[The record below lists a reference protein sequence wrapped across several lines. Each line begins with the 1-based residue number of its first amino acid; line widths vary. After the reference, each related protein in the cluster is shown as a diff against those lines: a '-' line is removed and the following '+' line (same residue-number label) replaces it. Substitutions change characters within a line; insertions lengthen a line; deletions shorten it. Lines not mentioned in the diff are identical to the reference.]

1 MVTLE
6 DVTNDR
12 ATDDADHRQ
21 SSGDRAGTAETA
33 MDRAEAFKLRGNA
46 LFAQGKFREARE
58 LYGDALRTAL
68 GVDDDGDEDE
78 DERGPDVDRDEE
90 KEEVASDGTPRGV
103 ARKWLREPDSF
114 ARSASMVDSLRGE
127 GRERAGSGRGLGER
141 SIATRRRGGQVPD
154 SVVVEPRAVRAPV
167 HRDEEHQ
174 HDHERDGDESP
185 ASTGHRHGVKRPET
199 DAAAPAARPGAL
211 QQRGVGMLKMHGE
224 DASGTTT
231 CVAGGETACGAGGAR
246 GRRLGRDERS
256 PRVARA
262 RACAADDDATPTN
275 APIRRRSR
283 DDDELAGRS
292 SLSCAKKQNFAFPR
306 LRLAPWQPP
315 SALRTGTL
323 R

>member
-1 MVTLE
+1 M
-6 DVTNDR
+6 
-12 ATDDADHRQ
+12 
-21 SSGDRAGTAETA
+21 
-33 MDRAEAFKLRGNA
+33 
-46 LFAQGKFREARE
+46 
-58 LYGDALRTAL
+58 
-68 GVDDDGDEDE
+68 
-78 DERGPDVDRDEE
+78 
-90 KEEVASDGTPRGV
+90 
-103 ARKWLREPDSF
+103 
-114 ARSASMVDSLRGE
+114 
-127 GRERAGSGRGLGER
+127 
-141 SIATRRRGGQVPD
+141 PD

-306 LRLAPWQPP
+306 LRRLRRGSLRPRCVQGLCDNTTLSTKPSPNRSTRRVSSSSSRPALITPPPLQPRHLARLSRVSLPGLHYESSNPAP
-315 SALRTGTL
+315 DCTAYRIFSRMVLVRL
-323 R
+323 